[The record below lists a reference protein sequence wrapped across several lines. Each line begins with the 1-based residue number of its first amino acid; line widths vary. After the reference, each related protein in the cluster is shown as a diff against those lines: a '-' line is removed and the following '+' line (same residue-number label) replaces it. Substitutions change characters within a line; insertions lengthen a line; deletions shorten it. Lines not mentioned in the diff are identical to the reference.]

1 MYARK
6 DARIMYLRRHI
17 DEFLQKWK
25 ADSNRQPL
33 IVKGA
38 RQVGKTESIEH
49 FAAEN
54 YENLIEIN
62 FIRDKKFLG
71 ITENGYDVAN
81 VIKNISRIDP
91 AIAFIPGKTL
101 VFFDEI
107 QANPDIAT
115 TLKFFKLDGKYD
127 VICSGSLLG
136 ISYKQIESN
145 SVGYKTDYEMF
156 SMDFKEFL
164 WSQGYNDD
172 FFSDLFHHMITGE
185 SLTESFNNMMFDR
198 FIDYVI
204 LGGMPAVVK
213 RFVETGTFSGTLD
226 IQRQIIED
234 YKEDIVKYTTGLEQ
248 ARILNVFN
256 HIPVQLGKDNKKFQ
270 ISKVAAGARYKDYW
284 GCIDWLER
292 AGIISVCYCLQVPEL
307 PLKGNYDEKKYK
319 IYFKDTGLLIAMLD
333 DEVQYDLR
341 VNKNLGTYK
350 GALFESIVSEA
361 LIKQKMPL
369 LYYKKENSTL
379 EMDFFGRTVDALVP
393 IEVKAGNGNAKSLLT
408 MITKSTYEDIKWA
421 IKLKRGNIGHEN
433 NIYTFPYYCGFLL
446 KAFLNYK
453 NQETN

>member
-1 MYARK
+1 
-6 DARIMYLRRHI
+6 MYLKRHI
-17 DEFLQKWK
+17 DEFLRNWK
-25 ADSNRQPL
+25 TDLNRKPL

-54 YENLIEIN
+54 YQYFIEIN
-62 FIRDKKFLG
+62 FIRDQKFLG
-71 ITENGYDVAN
+71 ITEGGYDVSN
-81 VIKNISRIDP
+81 VVKNISRIDP
-91 AIAFIPGKTL
+91 SLKFIPGKTL
-101 VFFDEI
+101 LFFDEI

-115 TLKFFKLDGKYD
+115 TLKFFKLDGQYD

-164 WSQGYNDD
+164 WSEGYDE
-172 FFSDLFHHMITGE
+172 DLFTDLFKHMLSAE
-185 SLTESFNNMMFDR
+185 ALTESFNEMMLGR
-198 FIDYVI
+198 FMDYVI

-213 RFVETGTFSGTLD
+213 QFIESGNFSGTLE

-234 YKEDIVKYTTGLEQ
+234 YKEDIVKYTSGLEQ
-248 ARILNVFN
+248 ARILNIFN

-270 ISKVAAGARYKDYW
+270 ISKVASGARYKDYW

-292 AGIISVCYCLQVPEL
+292 AGIISVCYCLGIPEL

-361 LIKQKMPL
+361 MVKQNMPL
-369 LYYKKENSTL
+369 FYYKRENSTL
-379 EMDFFGRTVDALVP
+379 EMDFFGRTVDCLVP
-393 IEVKAGNGNAKSLLT
+393 IEVKAGNANAKSLQT
-408 MITKSTYEDIKWA
+408 MISSDSYEDIKWG
-421 IKLKRGNIGHEN
+421 IKLKRGNIGFEN
-433 NIYTFPYYCGFLL
+433 NIYTFPYYCAFLL
-446 KAFLNYK
+446 KDFLKAK
-453 NQETN
+453 NSTASEDR